1 VVQVSDLPKQIA
13 ESTLT
18 IMGVELTVAVLDNGQ
33 RLIVGDGLERLF
45 EAMADGAPLSS
56 DDAMKLAKIV
66 R

>member
-1 VVQVSDLPKQIA
+1 MIDLPTQIA
-13 ESTLT
+13 ESTLK

-33 RLIVGDGLERLF
+33 RLIVGDGLQRLF